1 MMVKADLEWNTP
13 HMSDFQ
19 HLTLDELRTH
29 NSEKWRIYPPEV
41 LPLPVAEMDFR
52 VAEPIRRTIIEM
64 VNKSDL
70 GYLGSIPEL
79 GDAFSKFSTSRD
91 GWTPDPAQLRVAA
104 DVGVGVVE
112 VLRVLT
118 SPGDS
123 ILINSPVYQNFY
135 TWVRE
140 TSLNMVDVPMTRGD
154 TEINESEWH
163 LDWDGIEKAYQSGI
177 KVHLLCNPHNPLG
190 RVYTR
195 GELDRLV
202 ALAHKYGALIISD
215 EIHSPLTFA
224 EQKFTPFL
232 SLGDDARAIG
242 VTVTSSSKAFN
253 IAGLK
258 CAIILTQDTA
268 MHERLNAIAP
278 ATHYRTSFVGA
289 FASVAAFNEGEPW
302 LNELMIQLDINRKL
316 LLDLIAEKLPGA
328 RTHMPHCSYL
338 QWIDFSGYKLPVDA
352 ATHLLEQGKV
362 GYSPGIN
369 FGPTSANFVRLNFAT
384 SPSILEEAITR
395 TAHALH

>member
-1 MMVKADLEWNTP
+1 
-13 HMSDFQ
+13 MSDFQ

-29 NSEKWRIYPPEV
+29 KSEKWRVYPPDV

-52 VAEPIRRTIIEM
+52 VAEPIRRTLIEM
-64 VNKSDL
+64 IDKSDL

-79 GDAFSKFSTSRD
+79 GEAFARFSTSRD
-91 GWTPDPAQLRVAA
+91 GWTPDPSQLRVAA

-112 VLRVLT
+112 TLRVIT

-135 TWVRE
+135 TWCRE
-140 TSLNMVDVPMTRGD
+140 TGLNMVDVPITRGEK
-154 TEINESEWH
+154 EINGSEWH
-163 LDWDGIEKAYQSGI
+163 LDWEGIEKAYQSGI
-177 KVHLLCNPHNPLG
+177 KVHLLSNPHNPLG

-195 GELDRLV
+195 EELEKLV

-232 SLGDDARAIG
+232 SLGDDAGAIG
-242 VTVTSSSKAFN
+242 ITITSSSKAFN

-258 CAIILTQDTA
+258 CAFILTQDAA

-278 ATHYRTSFVGA
+278 ATHYRASFLGA
-289 FASVAAFNEGEPW
+289 HASVAAFNEGEPW
-302 LNELMIQLDINRKL
+302 LNELMVQLDFNRRL
-316 LLDLIAEKLPGA
+316 LLDLIAKKLPGA

-338 QWIDFSGYKLPVDA
+338 QWIDFSEYKLDLEPAV
-352 ATHLLEQGKV
+352 HLAEKGKV

-369 FGPTSANFVRLNFAT
+369 FGPASGHFVRLNFAT

-395 TAHALH
+395 TAHALR